1 MISQTY
7 QGSEHKPLNL
17 SRTQSINVQAH
28 IIYFDKLSVI
38 NFALLITG
46 TVKQTFKNIG
56 ALKPITQFRY
66 AYY

>member
-1 MISQTY
+1 MKCIAELENKDQ
-7 QGSEHKPLNL
+7 PNN
-17 SRTQSINVQAH
+17 RTQSINAQAH